1 MSQLAQYLSCV
12 TASHAL
18 LQTLEGRCQ
27 VDFGGLSAAFLQ
39 LQTIRIRSDLGSPS
53 VHQSNALS
61 NVLASFIVT
70 PIDNFLYPC
79 KSTKDLRSEV

>member
-39 LQTIRIRSDLGSPS
+39 LLGSPS

-79 KSTKDLRSEV
+79 KNTKDLRSEV